1 MGSMSFVSSDILART
16 NIELTLMEMHNL
28 AYFYHWSREEC
39 WNTPC
44 TERGVFNDRI
54 RQQMRAESKGSSNS
68 SSTPKSP
75 RDYKENI

>member
-39 WNTPC
+39 WNIPC

-54 RQQMRAESKGSSNS
+54 RQQMRAENKGSSNS

-75 RDYKENI
+75 RDYRENI